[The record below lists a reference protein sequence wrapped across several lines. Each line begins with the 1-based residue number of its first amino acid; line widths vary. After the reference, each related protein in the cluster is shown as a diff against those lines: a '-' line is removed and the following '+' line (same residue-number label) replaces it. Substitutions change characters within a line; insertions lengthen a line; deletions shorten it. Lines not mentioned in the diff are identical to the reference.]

1 MADRANTH
9 LSEQIEAAFAW
20 WREAGVDCT
29 FGDAPTDWLAE
40 AAPPAN
46 TKPHPRAGVDLARPG
61 GSTVDARGSRPP
73 EGQFILSGRPAGQP
87 KGGDAESAK
96 PPALPI
102 DAATLPQD
110 LAAFCDW
117 WLSEPKLDN
126 GRTAGRVP
134 PRGLAGAEL
143 MVVVP
148 EPEREDDAHL
158 LSGPQGRLLDAM
170 LAAMGLA
177 PDRVYLAS
185 ALPRHTPMADWG
197 AAAAQGIG
205 TILRHH
211 IHLAAPQRL
220 LVLGGNALSLLGNDL
235 PNSGQILFQLNH
247 ENASIPSMGATD
259 LGVLLVRP
267 RAKARIWQQWLDW
280 TGIGTT

>member
-29 FGDAPTDWLAE
+29 FGDTPTDWLAE
-40 AAPPAN
+40 APPPAN
-46 TKPHPRAGVDLARPG
+46 TKPRPRAGGDLGSPQRNRP
-61 GSTVDARGSRPP
+61 DERGLR
-73 EGQFILSGRPAGQP
+73 LR
-87 KGGDAESAK
+87 GDAENDKA
-96 PPALPI
+96 PTPAI
-102 DAATLPQD
+102 DPATLPQD
-110 LAAFCDW
+110 LAAFHDW

-134 PRGLAGAEL
+134 PRGAAEADL

-148 EPEREDDAHL
+148 EPEREDGEHL

-170 LAAMGLA
+170 LAAMELP

-185 ALPRHTPMADWG
+185 ALPRHTPMADWAG
-197 AAAAQGIG
+197 AAAQGLG
-205 TILRHH
+205 AILRHH
-211 IHLAAPQRL
+211 IQLAAPRRL

-247 ENASIPSMGATD
+247 DGKSIPLMSATD

>member
-20 WREAGVDCT
+20 WREAGVDSA
-29 FGDAPTDWLAE
+29 FDDAPTDWLAE
-40 AAPPAN
+40 APPSAN
-46 TKPHPRAGVDLARPG
+46 AKPGLRAGGNPGHPG
-61 GSTVDARGSRPP
+61 GASVEARGPRPRG
-73 EGQFILSGRPAGQP
+73 E
-87 KGGDAESAK
+87 AESASA
-96 PPALPI
+96 PTPAI
-102 DAATLPQD
+102 DPATLPRD
-110 LAAFCDW
+110 LATFRDW

-134 PRGLAGAEL
+134 PRGPAEADL
-143 MVVVP
+143 MIVVP
-148 EPEREDDAHL
+148 EPEREDGERL
-158 LSGPQGRLLDAM
+158 LSGPRGRLLDAM

-177 PDRVYLAS
+177 PERVYLAS
-185 ALPRHTPMADWG
+185 ALPRHTPMADWAG
-197 AAAAQGIG
+197 AAAQGIG

-211 IHLAAPQRL
+211 IHLAAPRRL
-220 LVLGGNALSLLGNDL
+220 LVLGGNALSLLDNDL

-247 ENASIPSMGATD
+247 ESESIPSMGATD

>member
-20 WREAGVDCT
+20 WREAGVDYT

-46 TKPHPRAGVDLARPG
+46 TKPHPRAGGNLARPG
-61 GSTVDARGSRPP
+61 GSTVDARAPHR
-73 EGQFILSGRPAGQP
+73 R
-87 KGGDAESAK
+87 GDAESAK
-96 PPALPI
+96 PPALAI

-110 LAAFCDW
+110 LAAFRDW

-134 PRGLAGAEL
+134 PRGPAGAEL

-170 LAAMGLA
+170 LAAMALA

-247 ENASIPSMGATD
+247 ENESIPSMGATD